1 MHYEEWMKR
10 HVGGS
15 KKKESDVF
23 EMIVAW
29 GDYQFIT
36 INGGLRL
43 NPSKTS
49 QPQFFFFFE
58 F

>member
-1 MHYEEWMKR
+1 MKR

-49 QPQFFFFFE
+49 QPQFFFFTF
-58 F
+58 FI